1 MKKSSKNL
9 KKSIDNFKTR
19 CYNTDKFKKI
29 ELTDDKNCCNG
40 KHRKDEVIMTNAY
53 KDIEVT
59 VIAKTG
65 ESRTYE
71 TYTDFQKDFRFFWS
85 SVEESRYEDCAEKHF
100 KAIIEHLQAM
110 NYDGVSMT
118 THLNGLTEVF
128 TFKRWR

>member
-1 MKKSSKNL
+1 
-9 KKSIDNFKTR
+9 
-19 CYNTDKFKKI
+19 
-29 ELTDDKNCCNG
+29 
-40 KHRKDEVIMTNAY
+40 MTNEY

-85 SVEESRYEDCAEKHF
+85 SGEKTRYEDGAEKHF
-100 KAIIEHLQAM
+100 ETIIEHLRAM

-118 THLNGLTEVF
+118 THLSGLTEVF